1 MESLLEEVLNE
12 ISFSRFLEQVDRKIW
27 RVHTKSEDDTILEV
41 DDYGLKVSMRAP
53 VIVPN

>member
-1 MESLLEEVLNE
+1 MKIGQPKLSE
-12 ISFSRFLEQVDRKIW
+12 RKSQ
-27 RVHTKSEDDTILEV
+27 RSELFVPPTKSEDDTILEV